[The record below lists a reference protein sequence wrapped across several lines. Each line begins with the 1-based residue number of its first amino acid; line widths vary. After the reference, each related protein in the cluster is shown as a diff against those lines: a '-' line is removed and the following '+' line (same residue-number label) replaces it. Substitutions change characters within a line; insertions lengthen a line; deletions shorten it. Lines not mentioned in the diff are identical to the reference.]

1 MSCDASCDHIHV
13 LFIIQ
18 KIKEKEKKRK
28 EKDKSK

>member
-1 MSCDASCDHIHV
+1 MHHV
-13 LFIIQ
+13 TIFMCLFIIQ